1 MKKGIIGIVNL
12 FVVILLTSCSS
23 ESNTINAIDSYTG
36 QPGFLKSAKF
46 ITNTGD
52 VNSNHYYTYIGN
64 KIDKKI
70 IYNATNSAVLF
81 THVYEYQ
88 SDKISKM
95 SILNSSST
103 NFVNSVQNFTYDEQN
118 RVIEHLFTYPNA
130 ADENYKYIYNY
141 DNIASNDIGVKTYNN
156 STSSGYILTKER
168 IIRTNANDEVLSY
181 RDALATIDNPTT
193 VYQYDTKV
201 SPMKDIIGFSKNY
214 TNFAPGEGK
223 FSNVISQVNPNASA
237 ETISVAYEYNDANK
251 PTKATYTNND
261 GVYLIVEFTYF

>member
-1 MKKGIIGIVNL
+1 M
-12 FVVILLTSCSS
+12 
-23 ESNTINAIDSYTG
+23 
-36 QPGFLKSAKF
+36 
-46 ITNTGD
+46 
-52 VNSNHYYTYIGN
+52 
-64 KIDKKI
+64 
-70 IYNATNSAVLF
+70 
-81 THVYEYQ
+81 
-88 SDKISKM
+88 
-95 SILNSSST
+95 
-103 NFVNSVQNFTYDEQN
+103 NSVQTFEYDNQN
-118 RVIEHLFTYPNA
+118 RVAKHFFIYPNA
-130 ADENYKYIYNY
+130 PDQNYKYEYNY

-156 STSSGYILTKER
+156 STSNGYILTKER

-181 RDALATIDNPTT
+181 RDALATIDNPTI

-237 ETISVAYEYNDANK
+237 ESITVAYEYNDANK